1 MKPRLL
7 VFERHHLGDAI
18 MALPFLKAATRSF
31 RITVFCRPLVAAL
44 LRDALPDLDI
54 VSSENWSGVFSR
66 LPKLEKTDA
75 AVCAWPDTRAHYAMK
90 KTGAGR
96 RIGFRVSAENFY
108 GVERPWRKRRLLL
121 GQLAGRSLSLTGRL
135 LTRELTRHPGQLHG
149 ENWTQLADAL
159 GLTPDFSFPWFPP
172 GPPPEGWNTFLA
184 EARSAGRKILAL
196 HPGGRFPEKRWP
208 VGKFQELLDGFLSAP
223 ELSVAIIHPPGEE
236 CPLPR
241 SPRQK
246 IFAPPSI
253 PSLAALFAAVDGVLC
268 NDSMAS
274 HLAAAMGVPVAA
286 IFGSGD
292 PAWFAPHANA
302 ARAVAT
308 NVCPHRPCVDRCV
321 MPSPVCLES
330 VSIHLVEQQL
340 SAMVPNLSKKPLP

>member
-18 MALPFLKAATRSF
+18 MALPFLKAAARSF
-31 RITVFCRPLVAAL
+31 RITVFCRPQVAAL
-44 LRDALPDLDI
+44 LREVLTDLET
-54 VSSENWSGVFSR
+54 VSSEKWSGVFSR
-66 LPKLEKTDA
+66 LPKLEKTDV
-75 AVCAWPDTRAHYAMK
+75 AVCAWPDTRAHCAMK
-90 KTGAGR
+90 KTGAGQ
-96 RIGFRVSAENFY
+96 RIGFRVSSENFY

-121 GQLAGRSLSLTGRL
+121 GRLLGRILSLTGPL
-135 LTRELTRHPGQLHG
+135 LTRELDRHPGQLHG
-149 ENWTQLADAL
+149 ENWTQLAGAL

-172 GPPPEGWNTFLA
+172 GRAPEGWNTFLA
-184 EARSAGRKILAL
+184 EARSSGRKILAL

-208 VGKFQELLDGFLSAP
+208 VEKFQELLGGFLSAP
-223 ELSVAIIHPPGEE
+223 TFSVAIIQPPGEA

-241 SPRQK
+241 TPHQRV
-246 IFAPPSI
+246 FAPASI
-253 PSLAALFAAVDGVLC
+253 PALAALFAEADGVLC

-292 PAWFAPHANA
+292 PSWFAPHGNA
-302 ARAVAT
+302 ARAIAT
-308 NVCPHRPCVDRCV
+308 NVCPHRPCIDRCV

-330 VSIHLVEQQL
+330 VSIRLVEQQL
-340 SAMVPNLSKKPLP
+340 SAMFPDPSKNPIP

>member
-1 MKPRLL
+1 V

-18 MALPFLKAATRSF
+18 LALPFLKAAALSF
-31 RITVFCRPLVAAL
+31 RITVFCRPEVAVL
-44 LRDALPDLDI
+44 LRDALPGLEI
-54 VSSENWSGVFSR
+54 VPSEKWGGVFSR
-66 LPKLEKTDA
+66 LPKLGEPDA
-75 AVCAWPDTRAHYAMK
+75 AVCAWPDTRAHYAVK

-121 GQLAGRSLSLTGRL
+121 GRLSGRILSLTGPL
-135 LTRELTRHPGQLHG
+135 LTRELDRRPGQLHG
-149 ENWTQLADAL
+149 ENWTQLAAAL
-159 GLTPDFSFPWFPP
+159 ELQPDFSFPWFPP
-172 GPPPEGWNTFLA
+172 GPPPEGWVAFRE
-184 EARSAGRKILAL
+184 EARAAGRKILAI

-208 VGKFQELLDGFLSAP
+208 VEKFQELLDGFLSTP
-223 ELSVAIIHPPGEE
+223 GLSVAIVHPPGEA
-236 CPLPR
+236 CPQPS
-241 SPRQK
+241 SPHQK

-253 PSLAALFAAVDGVLC
+253 PSLAALFAETDGVLC

-292 PAWFAPHANA
+292 PAWFAPHGNA
-302 ARAVAT
+302 RLAIAT
-308 NVCPHRPCVDRCV
+308 NICPHRPCIDRCV

-340 SAMVPNLSKKPLP
+340 SAMVPNLSKISIP